1 MGRRRKGRIALLRG
15 FTDLK
20 ENMYFNGVLYQGR
33 GEALFKLEE
42 IMLPSLFKI
51 KAVFG
56 GGSGGDI
63 CVFVIVV
70 FPAISKKAR

>member
-1 MGRRRKGRIALLRG
+1 MH
-15 FTDLK
+15 
-20 ENMYFNGVLYQGR
+20 FNGVLYQGR